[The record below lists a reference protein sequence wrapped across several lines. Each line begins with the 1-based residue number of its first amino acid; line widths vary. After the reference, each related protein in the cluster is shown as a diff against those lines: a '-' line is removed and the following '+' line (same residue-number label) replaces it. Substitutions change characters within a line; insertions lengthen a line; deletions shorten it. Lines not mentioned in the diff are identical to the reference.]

1 MEVKLMSKNSLNVLG
16 KKLAE
21 KTGLSQQ
28 EAELFIKK
36 MFDVVNEGLQDDK
49 QVKVKWLGT
58 FKVTSVKDR
67 VSVDVNTGERIVIDG
82 RDKISFTPDNI
93 LKEIVNKPFAQ
104 FETVVVNDGVEF
116 DEIDKKFEAE
126 EQMNENQQVKES
138 KEQMVENQQTE
149 ESEEQ
154 MNENQQTAEAEKPLN
169 ANPQVAEASD
179 VIDFLDESDTSA
191 VTNKTETLSVSNEV
205 VVIGDSETSN
215 EASSQISNEAFPEI
229 ITETIVQNSVDE
241 MKPAVNEPEEVQKD
255 QEQVQAPEVQL
266 KENAQDEPEVQD
278 KENAQDEPEIQDKED
293 VLEEQKTR
301 NEPETQNELK
311 TQNEPEESVQDE
323 SEADAEIE
331 TESYD
336 TFESTKKGIVI
347 PRYLVIVACFLMV
360 ALIGGIGWFAF
371 NYGKMAAQ
379 RDHLVLQL
387 DSYQQDANK
396 PKAASAPPSQEEIM
410 CKKAI
415 EDSIRMVQASEAV
428 KMAEAEGKQ
437 IDENA
442 SLDVDKNKS
451 EAGTKKQLET
461 QKQAAAPKTA
471 EAKKLMEAQKTAE
484 AKKVAEAKK
493 HAEDMKA
500 AAKKQAE
507 NASAKAASK
516 YSQDARVRTGA
527 YRIVGVAEV
536 VTAREGQTIEAIS
549 KRYFGPGMECY
560 VEALNG
566 SGKLKAGQKVKIPKL
581 ELKKKK

>member
-1 MEVKLMSKNSLNVLG
+1 MSKNSLNVLG

-67 VSVDVNTGERIVIDG
+67 ESVDVNTGERIVIDG

-126 EQMNENQQVKES
+126 EQMNENQQVKVS

-169 ANPQVAEASD
+169 ANPQVAEAEASD

-191 VTNKTETLSVSNEV
+191 VTDKTETLSVSNEV

-215 EASSQISNEAFPEI
+215 AASSQISNEAFPEI

-241 MKPAVNEPEEVQKD
+241 MKPAVNEPEEVQKE

-266 KENAQDEPEVQD
+266 KEDAQNEPEVQD
-278 KENAQDEPEIQDKED
+278 KVNVQDEPE
-293 VLEEQKTR
+293 
-301 NEPETQNELK
+301 
-311 TQNEPEESVQDE
+311 ESEQDE

-379 RDHLVLQL
+379 RDHLALQL
-387 DSYQQDANK
+387 DSYHQDANK

-410 CKKAI
+410 RKKAI

-451 EAGTKKQLET
+451 ETGTKKQLET
-461 QKQAAAPKTA
+461 QKQAAA
-471 EAKKLMEAQKTAE
+471 QKTAE
-484 AKKVAEAKK
+484 AKKAAEAKK
-493 HAEDMKA
+493 HAEDMKAA

-516 YSQDARVRTGA
+516 YNQDVRVRTGA

>member
-1 MEVKLMSKNSLNVLG
+1 M
-16 KKLAE
+16 
-21 KTGLSQQ
+21 
-28 EAELFIKK
+28 
-36 MFDVVNEGLQDDK
+36 
-49 QVKVKWLGT
+49 
-58 FKVTSVKDR
+58 
-67 VSVDVNTGERIVIDG
+67 VI
-82 RDKISFTPDNI
+82 
-93 LKEIVNKPFAQ
+93 
-104 FETVVVNDGVEF
+104 
-116 DEIDKKFEAE
+116 
-126 EQMNENQQVKES
+126 
-138 KEQMVENQQTE
+138 
-149 ESEEQ
+149 
-154 MNENQQTAEAEKPLN
+154 
-169 ANPQVAEASD
+169 
-179 VIDFLDESDTSA
+179 
-191 VTNKTETLSVSNEV
+191 
-205 VVIGDSETSN
+205 IGDSETSN
-215 EASSQISNEAFPEI
+215 AASSQISNEAFPEI

-241 MKPAVNEPEEVQKD
+241 MKPAVNEPEEVQKE

-266 KENAQDEPEVQD
+266 KENAQNEPEVQI
-278 KENAQDEPEIQDKED
+278 KENAQDELEIQDKED

-301 NEPETQNELK
+301 NEPE

-379 RDHLVLQL
+379 RDHLALQL

-410 CKKAI
+410 RKKAI
-415 EDSIRMVQASEAV
+415 EDSIRMVKASEAV

-461 QKQAAAPKTA
+461 QKQAA
-471 EAKKLMEAQKTAE
+471 
-484 AKKVAEAKK
+484 EAKK
-493 HAEDMKA
+493 HAEDMKAA

-516 YSQDARVRTGA
+516 YNQDVRVRTGA